1 MKSGHK
7 NGRSG
12 SVKAKTKTASTS
24 KRASSKTGSY
34 KSRKTASK
42 VGAYKTRNTSP
53 NGCGYRS
60 AKTGRYIESNA
71 PRIKSAKK
79 RSAVVG
85 QATSR
90 LKTDVTV
97 DVAKSRRYK

>member
-7 NGRSG
+7 HGRAG
-12 SVKAKTKTASTS
+12 SVKARTKRAYTS
-24 KRASSKTGSY
+24 KKANSKIGTL
-34 KSRKTASK
+34 KARKVDGK
-42 VGAYKTRNTSP
+42 VVSYKTRNAS
-53 NGCGYRS
+53 GSGYRS

-90 LKTDVTV
+90 VKTAVTV
-97 DVAKSRRYK
+97 DVTRSRRHK

>member
-7 NGRSG
+7 NGRSS
-12 SVKAKTKTASTS
+12 SVKAKTKSASTS

-34 KSRKTASK
+34 KSRKAASK
-42 VGAYKTRNTSP
+42 VGAYASP

-60 AKTGRYIESNA
+60 AKTGRYIEANA

-90 LKTDVTV
+90 VKTAVTV

>member
-7 NGRSG
+7 HGRS
-12 SVKAKTKTASTS
+12 SSLKAGAKRAYTS
-24 KRASSKTGSY
+24 KKANSQVGS
-34 KSRKTASK
+34 
-42 VGAYKTRNTSP
+42 YKTRNAST
-53 NGCGYRS
+53 NGSGYRS

-90 LKTDVTV
+90 VKTAVTV
-97 DVAKSRRYK
+97 DVARSRRYK